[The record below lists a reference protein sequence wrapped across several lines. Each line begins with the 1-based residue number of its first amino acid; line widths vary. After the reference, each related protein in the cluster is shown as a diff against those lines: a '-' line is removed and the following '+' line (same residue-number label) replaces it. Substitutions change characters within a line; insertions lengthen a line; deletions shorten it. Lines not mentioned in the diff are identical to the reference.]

1 MHCSCCD
8 RLLTDYEATRKDA
21 HTFKFIDLCKNCF
34 EDIKPFVSVI
44 DRKDLI
50 CEQDLDVVEDDDL
63 DTGGFSGTS
72 LEDDDVL
79 YNYVVDSKE
88 DYDDR

>member
-1 MHCSCCD
+1 MP
-8 RLLTDYEATRKDA
+8 T
-21 HTFKFIDLCKNCF
+21 
-34 EDIKPFVSVI
+34 I

>member
-34 EDIKPFVSVI
+34 EDVKPFVSVI

-50 CEQDLDVVEDDDL
+50 TEQDLDEPEQDDL
-63 DTGGFSGTS
+63 YTGDS
-72 LEDDDVL
+72 LEDIDVL
-79 YNYVVDSKE
+79 YNYVDTTMNSS
-88 DYDDR
+88 DD